1 MRYRSDGK
9 CLLWC
14 AEAAPSP
21 SEMEGEEEV
30 EEEKVVVVVL
40 LLLAEGCLR
49 RELRRSG
56 EGWKAK
62 AEEAKK

>member
-21 SEMEGEEEV
+21 SEMEGEEV
-30 EEEKVVVVVL
+30 EEEEVVVVVVVV
-40 LLLAEGCLR
+40 LAEGCLR